1 MISLR
6 PDAAVLLLTT
16 VLVLGT
22 LPAQAQQSAEPAQEQ
37 DEQARPELPL
47 QQLRLFTEVFGRI
60 KQDYVID
67 VSDDDLLN
75 YAIQGML
82 AGLDPHSS
90 FLDAESFRD
99 IRIGTSGQF
108 GGLGIEVGM
117 EDGFIKVI
125 SPIDDTPAK
134 AAGVQAGDLIIR
146 LDDTPVKGL
155 TLNEAVKLMR
165 GEPGEDIILT
175 IVREGRDQ
183 PLKITVTRAI
193 IKVKSVRS
201 RILEEGYG
209 YIRVS
214 QFRARTGEN
223 LVAAANKL
231 KESSGG
237 KLKGMVLDLRNN
249 PGGVL
254 NGAVE
259 VSDAFLDEGLIV
271 YTEGRIAD
279 SKLSFSA
286 TAGDVIDGAPLVVLV
301 NGGSAS
307 ASEIVA
313 GALQD
318 HTRALV
324 VGSPTFGKGS
334 VQTIMP
340 IGEETALKLTTAR
353 YYTPNGRSIQAEGIV
368 PDIALGR
375 VRLAAIEGQDIG
387 RIKEADLSRH
397 LENGNGKKAADS
409 KPAQAPAA
417 AQIVDDYPL
426 HEALNL
432 LKGLHLLRKTGA

>member
-67 VSDDDLLN
+67 VSDDDLLK

-146 LDDTPVKGL
+146 LDDTPVKGM

-201 RILEEGYG
+201 P
-209 YIRVS
+209 
-214 QFRARTGEN
+214 
-223 LVAAANKL
+223 NKL

-307 ASEIVA
+307 ASEIVTIPVPWWSVHPPLA
-313 GALQD
+313 
-318 HTRALV
+318 RARCRP
-324 VGSPTFGKGS
+324 SC
-334 VQTIMP
+334 
-340 IGEETALKLTTAR
+340 
-353 YYTPNGRSIQAEGIV
+353 
-368 PDIALGR
+368 
-375 VRLAAIEGQDIG
+375 RLA
-387 RIKEADLSRH
+387 RR
-397 LENGNGKKAADS
+397 
-409 KPAQAPAA
+409 
-417 AQIVDDYPL
+417 
-426 HEALNL
+426 
-432 LKGLHLLRKTGA
+432 LR